1 MNIRYTWIFTSRT
14 FRLPLEKTFLITY
27 FSLEM
32 AYQLVSQSRKLNKRG
47 QLSPNKSTGGG
58 KGGGSWI
65 LKKNKRGGTPFRDP
79 IREAY

>member
-1 MNIRYTWIFTSRT
+1 
-14 FRLPLEKTFLITY
+14 
-27 FSLEM
+27 M

-58 KGGGSWI
+58 KGGESWI
-65 LKKNKRGGTPFRDP
+65 FKKNKRGGTPFRDP